1 MLTALLLFAVASH
14 ALSPVCV
21 NSTCI
26 LGGVVDALLE
36 LVQRP
41 EQTLVVSGVRCSDTV
56 PNCKLQLV
64 ARTIEFVDANVTVGT
79 LEANATTVEA
89 KSGVVRSN
97 QVLSISA
104 SGNVTVHGAVFTG
117 GNILIAAD
125 SVTLSGGARISAS
138 GAGAIKPNPD
148 ADTALGASGQIYG
161 AGGGHSSGYGIK
173 PISYAIVA
181 PMNVPFPPV
190 VADDYRKPVVG
201 GLVGGAATPDA
212 SIANLTSPTGPMA
225 GGAPG
230 GSVRLLLTGA
240 LTVGKDSSVEANG
253 LEPQVTTTLACAT
266 GAYRVGCDV
275 RKPEVSLVGGGGGG
289 GGSVWIDALSILGD
303 GQITANGGSVIKI
316 RIPIA
321 GALTEVA
328 SPGGAGGGGRVALY
342 YRDQVAPT
350 IVVRATGGRSQEF
363 TAYGTAGFVYL
374 KNMRTF
380 AEELV
385 LDNDYNQ
392 QQNPW
397 PPTTLPAGAF
407 AALTLRGAAIARAP
421 AAALNVALLTMSAKA
436 QLRAASPF
444 GDLVIRS
451 DEVKL
456 SDGARVAAGVV
467 DISAQRIDITG
478 MTTEVTAAGTASGS
492 PADGASTA
500 SGGGGGGGP
509 QAPGGGCMSVAGGA
523 QSINGKGGRGGSV
536 MTNLGGNGG
545 GIVRLNAWNQLT
557 FAMSPTVAVSGF
569 PATSSGVAGAGG
581 GGAGTIEIIADK
593 IAGAAR
599 FLADGGSTKGT
610 GGGGSGGFVVLK
622 SANLTTLPPSITVV
636 VNGGA
641 NEELME
647 CKGND
652 GQISHDSMAVANR
665 TRFFCR
671 GGTFDSDSQCA
682 QCSPG
687 TAAPAPGATVCAD
700 CTAGF
705 FARNAGSIECT
716 PCAPGSAVNT
726 GKARECALCE
736 VGQQAVAPGAA
747 NCTACLPGTF
757 AAMRGTAACAP
768 CAAGQKQ
775 PMSGSD
781 KCVPCE
787 EGTATNGTTGATMC
801 AQCAA
806 GQEAPTAGTP
816 KCLECK
822 PGFAGAM
829 AGEKCVPCQQGTA
842 SLFEASLLC
851 ERCPAATFAAA
862 PASATCAPCPPGQAS
877 DIDGQVSCSPCE
889 PGTFAS
895 EERSR
900 SCAPCGE
907 DQQADTKGKAACD
920 PCPEGTYTEC
930 ASFVSQETCPAMNCR
945 WRPAEM
951 DCVTVKC
958 TTCATSDKRA
968 DCVRWNKFSARRS
981 VLTSEALDCLCA
993 AAGET
998 VEIKMES
1005 RSALGESLASGGLAA
1020 TLQLTATLKGA
1031 PVEGV
1036 EPLAPVAPT
1045 DNGDGTYLFTFAFPV
1060 EGEHELRVTADGVDV
1075 DDSPYAMK
1083 VAAAGFPDWGIAVA
1097 AVGGALLLAGGGAG
1111 IFFWAR
1117 KRGRSENES
1126 GAYRMEAVSG
1136 KGNNFKT
1143 PTALSSELR
1152 SFEIRIEEL
1161 VFEKEIGRGAF
1172 GVVYKGQWRDS
1183 QVAIKQLLLEET
1195 SGAIFERELKTFQD
1209 EAATMSAMRSHPNV
1223 VLLLGITPAP
1233 NLCIAAGTP
1242 VLLGDGTARTIEDVV
1257 ALAAAAGK
1265 LAVHAPHISAS
1276 GATVESRLAACVFGE
1291 AKRTRACVQVTLQ
1304 DGRAL
1309 TLTPDHQVLTSDGR
1323 WLEAQQ
1329 LVVGRDRLAAAAC
1342 EAPLRTPTADE
1353 SAFAFAVGGVR
1364 FSMASEAERA
1374 RTLALA
1380 RRLGAGA
1387 QLAPAGALD
1396 RAAAQA
1402 DELAACGRRS
1412 AQWWADVLA
1421 AHAGRVP
1428 AFIMRAPPSVAGE
1441 YAAGVFGARGTA
1453 PALDDDDDEA
1463 MAPPALADADADFL
1477 CDIGSLLARAG
1488 VAGCRVERDG
1498 TRLVAPSSL
1507 AFAECVGFRYS
1518 ALKQLRLAAAAAFER
1533 FVQHSGADGSKQRK
1547 TGGVGEV
1554 RARAAASARQFV
1566 RSVGAGAWF
1575 DASFALAHDAAALPT
1590 LALDVVDV
1598 RGVGE
1603 RELYDITVPGADA
1616 FFANGVAVHNCIVV
1630 EFASGGSLYS
1640 LLHNESLPLSNDEKI
1655 FFCKGIASGM
1665 GHLHAENIIHRDLA
1679 ARNIL
1684 LDGGRNPKV
1693 SDFGLSR
1700 RAFGEIEN
1708 QTKSD
1713 VGPLKWMAPE
1723 AIKERIYSQKSDV
1736 WSYAVL
1742 IWEIVARE
1750 DPYPDMD
1757 ALQVASRVVFNG
1769 LRLTYPFDTP
1779 PILSEIM
1786 TWCFQTDAAQR
1797 PNFRQIGGRFKDQG
1811 F

>member
-392 QQNPW
+392 QRNPW

-407 AALTLRGAAIARAP
+407 AALTLRGAVIARAP
-421 AAALNVALLTMSAKA
+421 TALNVALLTMSAKA

-467 DISAQRIDITG
+467 DISAQRINITG

-492 PADGASTA
+492 PADGASTGT
-500 SGGGGGGGP
+500 GGGGGGGP

-523 QSINGKGGRGGSV
+523 QSMNGKGGRGGSV
-536 MTNLGGNGG
+536 RANLGGNGG

-557 FAMSPTVAVSGF
+557 FAMSPTLAVSGY

-665 TRFFCR
+665 MRPFCR
-671 GGTFDSDSQCA
+671 A
-682 QCSPG
+682 
-687 TAAPAPGATVCAD
+687 GATFGDGGCVPCPL
-700 CTAGF
+700 
-705 FARNAGSIECT
+705 GSSTEGEVDASTCNLCKPGKHAPVKGMPNCLECE
-716 PCAPGSAVNT
+716 PGSASA
-726 GKARECALCE
+726 GAGQAR
-736 VGQQAVAPGAA
+736 
-747 NCTACLPGTF
+747 CLP
-757 AAMRGTAACAP
+757 
-768 CAAGQKQ
+768 
-775 PMSGSD
+775 
-781 KCVPCE
+781 CE
-787 EGTATNGTTGATMC
+787 T
-801 AQCAA
+801 
-806 GQEAPTAGTP
+806 
-816 KCLECK
+816 
-822 PGFAGAM
+822 
-829 AGEKCVPCQQGTA
+829 
-842 SLFEASLLC
+842 
-851 ERCPAATFAAA
+851 
-862 PASATCAPCPPGQAS
+862 
-877 DIDGQVSCSPCE
+877 
-889 PGTFAS
+889 GTFAS
-895 EERSR
+895 EAGAAKCSVCGNDRQANATGKT
-900 SCAPCGE
+900 SC
-907 DQQADTKGKAACD
+907 DR
-920 PCPEGTYTEC
+920 CPEGTFTPC
-930 ASFVSQETCPAMNCR
+930 SAFDCPTTFCR
-945 WRPAEM
+945 WRPDFM
-951 DCVTVKC
+951 DCGTV
-958 TTCATSDKRA
+958 TCAECAKGDLRA
-968 DCVRWNKFSARRS
+968 DCARWNKFSARKS
-981 VLTSEALDCLCA
+981 ILTGAALSCRCA
-993 AAGET
+993 VAKEK
-998 VEIKMES
+998 VEITLQA
-1005 RSALGESLASGGLAA
+1005 RSGLGDVWTGGAVNATLTFGGGALAPISPIVRENGLFVFSFDFAAEGNYTITVTANGIDVGES
-1020 TLQLTATLKGA
+1020 
-1031 PVEGV
+1031 PVTI
-1036 EPLAPVAPT
+1036 LVAPAVT
-1045 DNGDGTYLFTFAFPV
+1045 VIANVTTTLENGV
-1060 EGEHELRVTADGVDV
+1060 
-1075 DDSPYAMK
+1075 
-1083 VAAAGFPDWGIAVA
+1083 PDWGIGV
-1097 AVGGALLLAGGGAG
+1097 AVGAVVLFLGALDVFCLC
-1111 IFFWAR
+1111 
-1117 KRGRSENES
+1117 KRRRAQQAPAEKSAAAEMKQHPQSNSNYAAINVVPDEYSQGR
-1126 GAYRMEAVSG
+1126 
-1136 KGNNFKT
+1136 
-1143 PTALSSELR
+1143 LSSN
-1152 SFEIRIEEL
+1152 
-1161 VFEKEIGRGAF
+1161 
-1172 GVVYKGQWRDS
+1172 
-1183 QVAIKQLLLEET
+1183 VALQ
-1195 SGAIFERELKTFQD
+1195 S
-1209 EAATMSAMRSHPNV
+1209 SY
-1223 VLLLGITPAP
+1223 
-1233 NLCIAAGTP
+1233 
-1242 VLLGDGTARTIEDVV
+1242 DVV
-1257 ALAAAAGK
+1257 
-1265 LAVHAPHISAS
+1265 P
-1276 GATVESRLAACVFGE
+1276 
-1291 AKRTRACVQVTLQ
+1291 
-1304 DGRAL
+1304 
-1309 TLTPDHQVLTSDGR
+1309 
-1323 WLEAQQ
+1323 AQNYDVVPVPSNMQYDNGQ
-1329 LVVGRDRLAAAAC
+1329 LIVD
-1342 EAPLRTPTADE
+1342 
-1353 SAFAFAVGGVR
+1353 
-1364 FSMASEAERA
+1364 
-1374 RTLALA
+1374 
-1380 RRLGAGA
+1380 GAGA
-1387 QLAPAGALD
+1387 
-1396 RAAAQA
+1396 
-1402 DELAACGRRS
+1402 
-1412 AQWWADVLA
+1412 V
-1421 AHAGRVP
+1421 
-1428 AFIMRAPPSVAGE
+1428 
-1441 YAAGVFGARGTA
+1441 Y
-1453 PALDDDDDEA
+1453 
-1463 MAPPALADADADFL
+1463 
-1477 CDIGSLLARAG
+1477 
-1488 VAGCRVERDG
+1488 
-1498 TRLVAPSSL
+1498 
-1507 AFAECVGFRYS
+1507 
-1518 ALKQLRLAAAAAFER
+1518 
-1533 FVQHSGADGSKQRK
+1533 
-1547 TGGVGEV
+1547 
-1554 RARAAASARQFV
+1554 
-1566 RSVGAGAWF
+1566 
-1575 DASFALAHDAAALPT
+1575 
-1590 LALDVVDV
+1590 
-1598 RGVGE
+1598 
-1603 RELYDITVPGADA
+1603 
-1616 FFANGVAVHNCIVV
+1616 
-1630 EFASGGSLYS
+1630 
-1640 LLHNESLPLSNDEKI
+1640 
-1655 FFCKGIASGM
+1655 
-1665 GHLHAENIIHRDLA
+1665 
-1679 ARNIL
+1679 
-1684 LDGGRNPKV
+1684 
-1693 SDFGLSR
+1693 
-1700 RAFGEIEN
+1700 
-1708 QTKSD
+1708 D
-1713 VGPLKWMAPE
+1713 VGQL
-1723 AIKERIYSQKSDV
+1723 
-1736 WSYAVL
+1736 
-1742 IWEIVARE
+1742 
-1750 DPYPDMD
+1750 
-1757 ALQVASRVVFNG
+1757 N
-1769 LRLTYPFDTP
+1769 
-1779 PILSEIM
+1779 
-1786 TWCFQTDAAQR
+1786 
-1797 PNFRQIGGRFKDQG
+1797 
-1811 F
+1811 